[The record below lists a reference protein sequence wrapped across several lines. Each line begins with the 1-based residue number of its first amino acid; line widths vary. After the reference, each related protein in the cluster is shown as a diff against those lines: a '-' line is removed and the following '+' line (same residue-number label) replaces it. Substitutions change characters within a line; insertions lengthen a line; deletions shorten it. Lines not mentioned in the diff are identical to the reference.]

1 MSDSNNTVPAG
12 FRVIPGYP
20 RYAIDEY
27 GTILSICSPS
37 GRGKDRHWENASTVT
52 HVIRPKGYH
61 VISLCG
67 ANGDKRIR
75 TVHVLVLEAFVG
87 PCPVGHQCRHID
99 GNPANNHIS
108 NLAWGTSLENNRDKI
123 LHGTSNQGECS
134 SKAKLTNEDVIEIRK
149 RRANGEPIKT
159 IAKDFPLKKNSIYN
173 IVNRLTWNH
182 V

>member
-1 MSDSNNTVPAG
+1 MSISDSTVPAG
-12 FRVIPGYP
+12 FRVIPGFP
-20 RYAIDEY
+20 RYAINEH

-37 GRGKDRHWENASTVT
+37 GRGKDRPWENARTVT
-52 HVIRPKGYH
+52 HVVRPKGYH

-87 PCPVGHQCRHID
+87 PCPDGMQCRHID

-108 NLAWGTSLENNRDKI
+108 NLVWGTSLENNRDKI
-123 LHGTSNQGECS
+123 LHGTSNKGERG

-149 RRANGEPIKT
+149 RRANGET
-159 IAKDFPLKKNSIYN
+159 MEAIAKDFPLKKNSIYN
-173 IVNRLTWNH
+173 IVNRRTWKH
-182 V
+182 I